1 MQKIICVSCFSQIV
15 LKNNGFKDEY
25 LKDNLIYRCP
35 FCKSNTKINV
45 NVNHAINNNIIKGL
59 IKSQSNDN
67 DEGGLMDR
75 FLDHFMISHNTELLV
90 QNNELKKEIKNL
102 KKELENKQASNIKL
116 LNIATN
122 VKGEKNVLNFKLNEI
137 KNIEI
142 KQLQIKGILNTVA
155 PSTKKSKLYKDL
167 TALLNI

>member
-45 NVNHAINNNIIKGL
+45 KVNHAINNNIIKSL

-102 KKELENKQASNIKL
+102 KKELENKQYIYIYIYLMSITDIVVIFFLLRASFGPL
-116 LNIATN
+116 ER
-122 VKGEKNVLNFKLNEI
+122 GERCGLR
-137 KNIEI
+137 
-142 KQLQIKGILNTVA
+142 
-155 PSTKKSKLYKDL
+155 
-167 TALLNI
+167 